1 MQALAVQNST
11 FGAAEV
17 RDVVLGLGHIL
28 VTLAALALHII
39 QGLQISFIHHF
50 E

>member
-1 MQALAVQNST
+1 MTVQHST

-17 RDVVLGLGHIL
+17 SDEVLGLGHIL

-39 QGLQISFIHHF
+39 QGLQIFFIRHF
-50 E
+50 D